1 MDDELLHGYAGVALA
16 AAGHGDVD
24 TAISTVLTLPDE
36 APGRAGLAV
45 ALLAAI
51 VRDGKVDLNRMRWL
65 DELVAA
71 ADADPPRSAS
81 WPALR
86 AGAAAMAVMFA
97 AAQGRMHDPRE
108 AMAEVEK
115 LAAEAGPGS
124 PAAMLLDSARQGLGF
139 MTAMREGDESSVQQL
154 PEQIAQL
161 REQAMT
167 SLPQALPTADVL
179 AALGD
184 LMAANQSGADV
195 LEPLRRVRAA
205 AEGLAA
211 DDPLRGM
218 VLEALASIG
227 PLAGLPPEDLDGLHP
242 ADGTGGLHDPAIR
255 LTQEAMLLLGGWE
268 ESDPAKIEQAVAK
281 LREAV
286 ALTRP
291 DDPQRPFHLSGLAL
305 TLLRRSEV
313 TNSIAGLPE
322 ARDLLLEAR
331 ELAGGAHHVQWAWIN
346 QIYSA
351 VEQRLTGTGAVH
363 QDAVMDALRGYIYQV
378 MVQRDLAG
386 ATVAAREAS
395 REAASAA
402 RWALQAGDP
411 AGAIAA
417 LDMGRGLALFSAT
430 EVGTI
435 GRRLR
440 DAGHTGL
447 AGRWD
452 AAVASGQP
460 DQLPTALRRE
470 ALAALTRDGESA
482 LLDPPELGEIQAAL
496 RALDADALVYLVPA
510 PDDMPAIPGYA
521 VIAPAAGPPSYMHLT
536 GLRTADHD
544 VERYLAASAR
554 RDIDVIDEEPAPDI
568 TFTGSLDK
576 LCDWAWRAA
585 IGPLIEKYLPR
596 LGAPAGGRPPRLV
609 LVPMGN
615 LGLIPWQAARR
626 ADGRYAVELAAIS
639 YTASARML
647 CHAAAQ
653 NAVPLAPTGLVVGDP
668 GTGGGV
674 RSLPAA
680 RAEAYAIRRSF
691 YPGARYVGRRADGS
705 PSATGPGS
713 AAEVTGWLTN
723 TGPAAGA
730 MLHLACHGFMAT
742 EGVPTAYVLLA
753 GGDRLTAESLGPL
766 MARTPQRQIG
776 LVVLAA
782 CHTGQAINGYD
793 EAYSLGTA
801 FLAAGVR
808 SVLSTQWSVPDS
820 DTSVLMYM
828 FHHFLM
834 TRRRPVWAALRDAQL
849 WMLDPHRQVPDRMPA
864 ELRHQLRTANPAAV
878 VSWAGFLHWGR

>member
-1 MDDELLHGYAGVALA
+1 MDDVLLLGYAGVALA
-16 AAGHGDVD
+16 ASGHGDVD
-24 TAISTVLTLPDE
+24 AAIDTVLALPDG
-36 APGRAGLAV
+36 APGRAHLAA
-45 ALLAAI
+45 ALIAAI
-51 VRDGKVDLNRMRWL
+51 VRDGKVEPTRMRSL
-65 DELVAA
+65 NGLVAA
-71 ADADPPRSAS
+71 ADADPPQSPT

-86 AGAAAMAVMFA
+86 AGVTAMCITFA
-97 AAQGRMHDPRE
+97 AAYGEVHDPRT
-108 AMAEVEK
+108 ALIEVEK

-124 PAAMLLDSARQGLGF
+124 PAAMLLDSARHGLGF
-139 MTAMREGDESSVQQL
+139 LTALREGDESSIQQL
-154 PEQIAQL
+154 PERVARL
-161 REQAMT
+161 REQAAT
-167 SLPQALPTADVL
+167 SMPQALPTADVL
-179 AALGD
+179 VALSD
-184 LMAANQSGADV
+184 LAVANRTGADL
-195 LEPLRRVRAA
+195 LEPMRRLRVATDA
-205 AEGLAA
+205 LAA
-211 DDPLRGM
+211 DDPLRAMGKDT
-218 VLEALASIG
+218 LNSIG
-227 PLAGLPPEDLDGLHP
+227 PLIGLAPEDLDDPRGTDGFDEVYGL
-242 ADGTGGLHDPAIR
+242 AIR
-255 LTQEAMLLLGGWE
+255 LNHEAMKLLDGGE
-268 ESDPAKIEQAVAK
+268 ETDPAKIEQAIGK
-281 LREAV
+281 MREAV
-286 ALTRP
+286 ASLGP

-305 TLLRRSEV
+305 TILRRSEV

-331 ELAGGAHHVQWAWIN
+331 ESAGGAHHAQWAWIN

-351 VEQRLTGTGAVH
+351 VEQRLTGTGTAH
-363 QDAVMDALRGYIYQV
+363 QDAVMDALRGHIYQV
-378 MVQRDLAG
+378 MVQIDLAG

-395 REAASAA
+395 REAADAA

-417 LDMGRGLALFSAT
+417 LDMGRGLALFAAT

-440 DAGHTGL
+440 EAGHPEL

-452 AAVASGQP
+452 AAVASGEP
-460 DQLPTALRRE
+460 DRLPTALRRE
-470 ALAALTRDGESA
+470 ALAALTHNGETA
-482 LLDPPELGEIQAAL
+482 LLDPPELGEIQNAL
-496 RALDADALVYLVPA
+496 QALDADALVYLVPG

-521 VIAPAAGPPSYMHLT
+521 VVAPASGPPSYLHLT

-554 RDIDVIDEEPAPDI
+554 RDLDVIDDEPAPDAA
-568 TFTGSLDK
+568 FTGSLDR

-585 IGPLIEKYLPR
+585 IGPLVEKYLPR
-596 LGAPAGGRPPRLV
+596 LGTPADRPPRMV

-626 ADGRYAVELAAIS
+626 GDGRYAVELVAIS

-647 CHAAAQ
+647 CHAAGQ
-653 NAVPLAPTGLVVGDP
+653 NAVPPAPTGLIVGDP
-668 GTGGGV
+668 GTGGRT

-713 AAEVTGWLTN
+713 TAEVTAWLSD
-723 TGPAAGA
+723 TGPGAGA

-753 GGDRLTAESLGPL
+753 DGDRLTAESLGPL

-828 FHHFLM
+828 FHHFRM
-834 TRRRPVWAALRDAQL
+834 DRRRPVWAALRDAQL

-864 ELRHQLRTANPAAV
+864 ELRHQLRTADPAAV